1 MILFVTISV
10 IRCLVLHEV
19 VWFTNLNENI
29 VASVINITALV
40 ITIALRIVIHVQIF
54 SKRQFIGYTLFLSDE
69 LTLCN
74 TTALRGSALK
84 IFAFSV
90 VALSLFLE
98 LYIGIRFK
106 KLSCFRF
113 IPVTIG
119 HLFFIACLIVIFSD
133 NSQNTN
139 YQSIYMFY
147 VVISL
152 QFLFVIKQK
161 DYIIELIKEYRN
173 MLTNTTVTP
182 VNEDLE
188 LNDFGIFVGPQVMS
202 DPTFE
207 RGPQVMS
214 YTEIQFGGVYMG

>member
-1 MILFVTISV
+1 MAL
-10 IRCLVLHEV
+10 
-19 VWFTNLNENI
+19 I
-29 VASVINITALV
+29 VNITALV

-54 SKRQFIGYTLFLSDE
+54 SKRQFIGFTLFLSDE

-74 TTALRGSALK
+74 TTSLRGSALQ

-98 LYIGIRFK
+98 LYIGIRIK

-119 HLFFIACLIVIFSD
+119 HLFLIACLIVIFSND
-133 NSQNTN
+133 TQNTN

-152 QFLFVIKQK
+152 QFLFVINQK
-161 DYIIELIKEYRN
+161 DYLIELIKKYKN
-173 MLTNTTVTP
+173 MLTNTAVTP

-188 LNDFGIFVGPQVMS
+188 LNDFGIFVGPQVTS
-202 DPTFE
+202 DPTE
-207 RGPQVMS
+207 ESDEKDHSKDTQ
-214 YTEIQFGGVYMG
+214 EFGGVYVG